1 MNGGLRIGE
10 LRLNVGGLVDPSW
23 IGRRKAKRR
32 ETEMLR
38 EDGTPGPG
46 EETDE
51 VALRRRKGEKGG
63 WMAKKLP
70 RTPIKVGG
78 SDLAGE
84 NFHLLDQ
91 NLFGR
96 RCKP

>member
-1 MNGGLRIGE
+1 MDWKTKKRKEGYR
-10 LRLNVGGLVDPSW
+10 NVT
-23 IGRRKAKRR
+23 R
-32 ETEMLR
+32 
-38 EDGTPGPG
+38 TPGPGG

-78 SDLAGE
+78 S
-84 NFHLLDQ
+84 
-91 NLFGR
+91 
-96 RCKP
+96 

>member
-1 MNGGLRIGE
+1 
-10 LRLNVGGLVDPSW
+10 VDPSW

-32 ETEMLR
+32 ETETLR

-84 NFHLLDQ
+84 NFH
-91 NLFGR
+91 FA
-96 RCKP
+96 